1 MIPIYLKKTT
11 IDCLNGGKIYLKRTS
26 AKLSI
31 DDFLMY
37 KIAKRDY
44 LIDKEYKIKKGDK
57 VVVSYEKNKE
67 VDYNDVLSNM
77 NDKEQVF
84 FLLYNSINYVNEKF
98 GISTYLNEDLS
109 YMLAY
114 LPEEEYSKYGRFIT
128 KAERKQFEADYG
140 YDKVLAKTG
149 TSLGTFEFHT
159 QGLYAMLHRQA
170 INIKNNPKIKEAN
183 KKLVEYFIGDV
194 EYIKQLAMK
203 TTVDI
208 MQNSRNEA
216 IKLKATEQ
224 IGKWTKM
231 EENTQNTQL
240 NVILDSITTAEA
252 LREDKDEF

>member
-26 AKLSI
+26 AKLKI

-37 KIAKRDY
+37 KIAKKDY
-44 LIDKEYKIKKGDK
+44 LIDKRYKIKKGDK
-57 VVVSYEKNKE
+57 VVVSYDKNKE
-67 VDYNDVLSNM
+67 VDYNDVLSGM
-77 NDKEQVF
+77 SDKEQVF
-84 FLLYNSINYVNEKF
+84 FILYNSINYVNEKF
-98 GISTYLNEDLS
+98 GIPTYLNEDLS
-109 YMLAY
+109 YMLAC
-114 LPEEEYSKYGRFIT
+114 LPEEEYTKYGRFIT
-128 KAERKQFEADYG
+128 KEERKKFEKDYG

-149 TSLGTFEFHT
+149 TTLGTFEFHT
-159 QGLYAMLHRQA
+159 QGKYAHLHRSA
-170 INIKNNPKIKEAN
+170 LAFKNNPRIKDAN

-208 MQNSRNEA
+208 MQNSKNES

-231 EENTQNTQL
+231 EESTQNTQL

-252 LREDKDEF
+252 LRETKDEF